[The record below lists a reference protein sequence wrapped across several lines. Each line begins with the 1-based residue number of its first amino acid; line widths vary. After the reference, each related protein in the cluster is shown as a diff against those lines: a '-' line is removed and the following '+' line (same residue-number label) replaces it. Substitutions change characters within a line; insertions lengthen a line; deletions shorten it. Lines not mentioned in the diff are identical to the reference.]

1 MKEWTAGLHKCMEEG
16 DGRAARNE
24 LAVKH
29 GWKPIS
35 HSSSVLTESWEHDK
49 DKHYPRGVRLDYFPM
64 TDRILMSDVKTGQ
77 SMGVYDSVG
86 GNIGL
91 EFEFELGHKGRTYL
105 YE

>member
-35 HSSSVLTESWEHDK
+35 RSSSVLTESWEQEK
-49 DKHYPRGVRLDYFPM
+49 DKHGTTGVRIDYFPM
-64 TDRILMSDVKTGQ
+64 TDRILMSDVKTGK
-77 SMGVYDSVG
+77 SMEVFDSIG

-91 EFEFELGHKGRTYL
+91 EILIYHHHCERDL
-105 YE
+105 